1 MAEALTISAATSAEE
16 TIATPEGCIA
26 VHSLLLLESSCKS
39 SPLPM
44 AHGRESVSD
53 ALTAEIRKDSEPQA
67 APSSRVPETANA
79 PETRCGFGPMRESSL
94 QSGVATLASPRFV
107 SEAAWRRESITPKM
121 LKDNFHLPLHTVAK
135 KFGMC
140 TTAFKKLCRRFSVP
154 KWPHRQVELL
164 PALSA
169 GTHLRVLTQLCGA
182 WQLRGVDKKIAAIR
196 AELAYAPGADKSH
209 LEADLA
215 ELCEEKARLLRGVLG
230 ARQESVSGSASSE
243 EEVDATPPPSAANGA
258 PDEKG
263 ASDEDSGSGEDDGP
277 AHQRSDAG
285 APAFFGRSELVTEQE
300 LRDHFHLPLHTVAK
314 KFGMCTTAFKKMCR
328 RFSIAKWPHRQLR
341 GIDKKIAALRAELN
355 YSTGDKDTC
364 RRSLASLEGDKAKL
378 MLLPS
383 VANTNGGVVPRDSS
397 CGDAPP
403 HGSEEGG
410 SSDRMGIQNLL
421 CGEDDD
427 DADKEDECGND
438 TPPFVPM
445 GSDKMVSRL
454 GQIPSGA
461 ITEETLR
468 ENFHLPLQDVAKKF
482 GMCTTAFKKMCRR
495 FSIAKWPHRQL
506 RGIDK
511 KIAALRAELNYSTGD
526 KDTCRQSLAAL
537 EEEKARLSS
546 VALGHE
552 AGSPTHAPASPSGG
566 ASEGACRTARKFSD
580 DHSEPPSF
588 GARARALSGLDVLA
602 QVAGIDAPLEPL
614 ERESTC
620 LSTASTA
627 IEAAPPSPVAA
638 SESAPPAAARSA
650 HKAFSLRGADGA
662 RTEDESPAERAQPLS
677 PLLHGIK
684 LEGFAQLR
692 AFPPPAGLA
701 VLSQLPLLRLST
713 AAAMPPA
720 SAGLPGGLI
729 PRFNAAQ

>member
-364 RRSLASLEGDKAKL
+364 R
-378 MLLPS
+378 
-383 VANTNGGVVPRDSS
+383 
-397 CGDAPP
+397 
-403 HGSEEGG
+403 
-410 SSDRMGIQNLL
+410 
-421 CGEDDD
+421 
-427 DADKEDECGND
+427 
-438 TPPFVPM
+438 
-445 GSDKMVSRL
+445 
-454 GQIPSGA
+454 
-461 ITEETLR
+461 
-468 ENFHLPLQDVAKKF
+468 
-482 GMCTTAFKKMCRR
+482 
-495 FSIAKWPHRQL
+495 
-506 RGIDK
+506 
-511 KIAALRAELNYSTGD
+511 
-526 KDTCRQSLAAL
+526 QSLAAL